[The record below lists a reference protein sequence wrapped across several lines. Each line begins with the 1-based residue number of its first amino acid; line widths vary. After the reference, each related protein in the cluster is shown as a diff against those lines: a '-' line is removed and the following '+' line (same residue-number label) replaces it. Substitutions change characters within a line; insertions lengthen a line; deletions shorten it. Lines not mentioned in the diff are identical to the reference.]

1 MDYLEGA
8 GRKYLESVSFSYN
21 SSDSAGSSIGYGG
34 GNFIKKIV
42 NMCRNTCRM
51 FGSCTCGGS

>member
-8 GRKYLESVSFSYN
+8 GRKYLESVSVGYA
-21 SSDSAGSSIGYGG
+21 SSGLIGSSNGYGG
-34 GNFIKKIV
+34 GNFTKKIV

-51 FGSCTCGGS
+51 FGSCTCGN